1 MRLGVFGGTFNPPHL
16 AHKYL
21 ALQAAA
27 AANLDRVL
35 IIPDA
40 TPPHKIAKDL
50 VSGEDRLELCRRT
63 FSSPLFDV
71 SDMELR
77 RSRKS
82 YTIDTLREIKETLR
96 PDELFLI
103 IGSDMLLSFHQ
114 WREYQAI
121 LSLCR
126 LIVLSRETAI
136 SVSDLAAYAQD
147 VLGLAERRGEILLLS
162 VPTQELS
169 STEIRRRLAAGAPVD
184 GLLEPDAIAY
194 IIEKG
199 LYQ

>member
-63 FSSPLFDV
+63 FSSLLFDV

-77 RSRKS
+77 RSGKS
-82 YTIDTLREIKETLR
+82 YTIDTLREIKETLQ

-126 LIVLSRETAI
+126 LIVLSRETEI

-147 VLGLAERRGEILLLS
+147 ILGLSESRGEILLLS
-162 VPTQELS
+162 VPPQELS
-169 STEIRRRLAAGAPVD
+169 STEIRRRLAAGISVD

-194 IIEKG
+194 IKAKG

>member
-77 RSRKS
+77 RSGKS